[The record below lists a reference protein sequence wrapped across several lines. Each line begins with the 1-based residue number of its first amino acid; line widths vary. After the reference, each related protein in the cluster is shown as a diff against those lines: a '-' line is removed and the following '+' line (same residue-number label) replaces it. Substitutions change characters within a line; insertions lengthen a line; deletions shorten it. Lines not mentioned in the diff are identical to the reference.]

1 MCYSY
6 SVTSSDKTIIY
17 NLLKKISDN
26 YYGYASPDFC
36 GKPVFSDDA
45 VQTAEEAQVN
55 DAVPQ
60 QSPLTLE
67 KITEKIHNC
76 TRCGL
81 APARTNTVPGMG
93 VPHPDVLVI
102 GEGPGEQEDKQGLPF
117 VGPAGQLLDKMLAA
131 IQLDRNV
138 NCYIANIV
146 KCRPPYNRTPNPDE
160 ANMCRPF
167 LDAQIHLLKPGM
179 ILCAGR
185 TAAQNLLHIDTPL
198 SRIRGTFYDYNGIPV
213 LATYHP
219 SALLREPANKRYA
232 WEDLKL
238 FKSKLLECRPDYAK
252 GFTERG

>member
-1 MCYSY
+1 
-6 SVTSSDKTIIY
+6 
-17 NLLKKISDN
+17 
-26 YYGYASPDFC
+26 
-36 GKPVFSDDA
+36 
-45 VQTAEEAQVN
+45 
-55 DAVPQ
+55 
-60 QSPLTLE
+60 
-67 KITEKIHNC
+67 
-76 TRCGL
+76 
-81 APARTNTVPGMG
+81 
-93 VPHPDVLVI
+93 
-102 GEGPGEQEDKQGLPF
+102 
-117 VGPAGQLLDKMLAA
+117 MLAA